1 MLILSKIV
9 LAVLII
15 MQRKIINRTLTF
27 KWLKY
32 MRGNNSQVVT
42 TRRQGPKIS
51 LILIRRK
58 APLNLTQWR
67 MKYWSQADQVH
78 NLQKPAKRWESMLI
92 SNLNDFHQMQT
103 REPRCWFLR
112 TFRVNSEN
120 KPVEALKSQAVFS
133 RNLFKRLC

>member
-1 MLILSKIV
+1 MQILSKILRTV
-9 LAVLII
+9 LKT
-15 MQRKIINRTLTF
+15 QRKIPTF

-58 APLNLTQWR
+58 APLNLTHWR

-78 NLQKPAKRWESMLI
+78 NLQKPAKR
-92 SNLNDFHQMQT
+92 
-103 REPRCWFLR
+103 
-112 TFRVNSEN
+112 
-120 KPVEALKSQAVFS
+120 
-133 RNLFKRLC
+133 